1 MKTGATKGQLIIVF
15 RICQKQEPGL
25 LKEAV
30 TIAIWRK
37 VTVIQTAQVVQYLLL
52 GNNGYINHVPTY
64 IINLKCGVVI
74 RDDYQL
80 PEPSFQLD
88 TNYIRASRL
97 VEHNLSGA
105 N

>member
-37 VTVIQTAQVVQYLLL
+37 VTVIQTAQVVQYL
-52 GNNGYINHVPTY
+52 YINNAPTY
-64 IINLKCGVVI
+64 LINLECGVVI
-74 RDDYQL
+74 RDGYQH
-80 PEPSFQLD
+80 P
-88 TNYIRASRL
+88 
-97 VEHNLSGA
+97 
-105 N
+105 

>member
-52 GNNGYINHVPTY
+52 GNNGYINHAPTS
-64 IINLKCGVVI
+64 IINLECGVVI
-74 RDDYQL
+74 RDGYQH
-80 PEPSFQLD
+80 P
-88 TNYIRASRL
+88 
-97 VEHNLSGA
+97 
-105 N
+105 

>member
-52 GNNGYINHVPTY
+52 GNKEYINNAPTY
-64 IINLKCGVVI
+64 LINLECGVVI
-74 RDDYQL
+74 RDGYQH
-80 PEPSFQLD
+80 P
-88 TNYIRASRL
+88 
-97 VEHNLSGA
+97 
-105 N
+105 